1 MGLIIIY
8 EALMY
13 LLVLLFNC
21 AAAQVSDPSV
31 LNCSTPNI
39 VWPGSDVILPCRL
52 QPPLSAESMRVEWTR
67 PDLEPEFIHVYQD
80 GRFLYELQ
88 NPHYTYR
95 TSLFVDQLP
104 NGDVS
109 LKLSRVTQSD
119 AGTYR
124 CSLPSVQQEAS
135 VQLSVVSEVI
145 GSDQA
150 VQAVVGDDVIL
161 PCHMEPPVD
170 VTTLT
175 VEWTTRNGAVVH
187 KFESRKDNTDI
198 QNDTFKGRT
207 SLFHDEMHKGNIS
220 LKLINVTLT
229 DAGNY
234 TCFVRK
240 LIQQKKDNVGLF
252 VDSKDKKGRDDDSKA
267 SSTVPTG
274 PTNPPALT
282 ACHITLIVAAVVI
295 LIAGVVAGLVW
306 WTRQRNRRQNQA
318 EAPEN
323 IPMM

>member
-1 MGLIIIY
+1 MGLRS
-8 EALMY
+8 A
-13 LLVLLFNC
+13 LLVFTSAVVN
-21 AAAQVSDPSV
+21 AAVTGSSV

-39 VWPGSDVILPCRL
+39 VWPGDDVILPCRL

-67 PDLEPEFIHVYQD
+67 PDLEPEFIHVHQD

-88 NPHYTYR
+88 NPDYNYR

-104 NGDVS
+104 NGNVS

-150 VQAVVGDDVIL
+150 VRAVVGGDVIL
-161 PCHMEPPVD
+161 PCHMKPPFD

-175 VEWTTRNGAVVH
+175 VEWKTRNGAVVH
-187 KFESRKDNTDI
+187 KFTNGGDNTDI
-198 QNDTFKGRT
+198 QNDQFKGRT

-220 LKLINVTLT
+220 LKLTNVTLT

-234 TCFVRK
+234 TCSLRK
-240 LIQQKKDNVGLF
+240 QQQE
-252 VDSKDKKGRDDDSKA
+252 KKGNVELVFDSNQ
-267 SSTVPTG
+267 T
-274 PTNPPALT
+274 
-282 ACHITLIVAAVVI
+282 IV
-295 LIAGVVAGLVW
+295 GS
-306 WTRQRNRRQNQA
+306 RNCGGRRQHEQGDTLRT
-318 EAPEN
+318 
-323 IPMM
+323 